1 MNFTNNFLVSLP
13 SLGNNTAFSKSL
25 IFIDSHTGDGAHG
38 WIVNKQLEADV
49 ANRLRRGMK
58 LNKNIPIYYGGPVDV
73 NSGVVIHS
81 KDLHVPATKVIN
93 DSLSI
98 TRDKSIINILNMG
111 QFPEYF
117 KIIVGCSAW
126 GPTQLENEMLGS
138 RTNGTPS
145 WVASPFSHDLMW
157 NISPAEQWNAGI
169 ESAASVLTNNMLAP
183 TIS

>member
-13 SLGNNTAFSKSL
+13 TLGNSNTFNKSL
-25 IFIDSHTGDGAHG
+25 IYLDTHTGDGAHG
-38 WIVNKQLEADV
+38 WIVNKQLEHDV
-49 ANRLRRGMK
+49 AGRLRRGMK

-81 KDLHVPATKVIN
+81 KDLHVPATKSLN
-93 DSLSI
+93 ESLSI

-117 KIIVGCSAW
+117 RIIVGCSAW

-138 RTNGTPS
+138 RTNGASS
-145 WVASPFSHDLMW
+145 WVVSPFSHDLMW
-157 NISPAEQWNAGI
+157 NIQPGEQWNAGI
-169 ESAASVLTNNMLAP
+169 EAAASALTNTMLAP
-183 TIS
+183 AM